1 MRILTPS
8 KTILLS
14 LSMFALT
21 CNINAQEQNIS
32 LNQDPKFEQLLND
45 KRKINTSIST
55 NDTYK
60 IQIFSGKSDEAKKT
74 LLGFKREFNTIDGT
88 IIFNTPNYKVIVGNF
103 KTRIEAERNLEEI
116 KKNIKVFSLLN
127 RPNKS
132 ICFQSKGPLLS
143 GPFDNLFTL

>member
-8 KTILLS
+8 KRVY
-14 LSMFALT
+14 LT
-21 CNINAQEQNIS
+21 LTMITLAYNINAQDQNLT

-55 NDTYK
+55 NDTYR

-74 LLGFKREFNTIDGT
+74 LTDFKKEYNTIDGT

-103 KTRIEAERNLEEI
+103 KTKIEAERNLAEI
-116 KKNIKVFSLLN
+116 KKRYKSVFLIKPG
-127 RPNKS
+127 R
-132 ICFQSKGPLLS
+132 
-143 GPFDNLFTL
+143 

>member
-8 KTILLS
+8 KR
-14 LSMFALT
+14 FFLT
-21 CNINAQEQNIS
+21 LTMLTLAYNINAQDQNLT

-60 IQIFSGKSDEAKKT
+60 IQIFSGKSEEAKKT
-74 LLGFKREFNTIDGT
+74 LSDFKRENSDIDGT

-103 KTRIEAERNLEEI
+103 KTRIEAERNLAEI
-116 KKNIKVFSLLN
+116 KKRYKLVFLIK
-127 RPNKS
+127 P
-132 ICFQSKGPLLS
+132 SK
-143 GPFDNLFTL
+143 

>member
-8 KTILLS
+8 KTILAS
-14 LSMFALT
+14 LSMLALT

-116 KKNIKVFSLLN
+116 KKKYKSVFLVK
-127 RPNKS
+127 P
-132 ICFQSKGPLLS
+132 SK
-143 GPFDNLFTL
+143 

>member
-1 MRILTPS
+1 MRILTDS
-8 KTILLS
+8 KRVFLTLT
-14 LSMFALT
+14 MFTLAYNIHAQDQNLT
-21 CNINAQEQNIS
+21 

-74 LLGFKREFNTIDGT
+74 LSDFKREYPNIDGT

-103 KTRIEAERNLEEI
+103 KTRIEAERNLADI
-116 KKNIKVFSLLN
+116 KKRYKSVFLMK
-127 RPNKS
+127 PGK
-132 ICFQSKGPLLS
+132 
-143 GPFDNLFTL
+143 

>member
-8 KTILLS
+8 KETFYTLLLLA
-14 LSMFALT
+14 LSY
-21 CNINAQEQNIS
+21 NINAQDQNIN

-74 LLGFKREFNTIDGT
+74 LSDFKKENSTIDGT

-103 KTRIEAERNLEEI
+103 KTRIEAERNLAEI
-116 KKNIKVFSLLN
+116 KKRYKSVFLIK
-127 RPNKS
+127 P
-132 ICFQSKGPLLS
+132 SK
-143 GPFDNLFTL
+143 